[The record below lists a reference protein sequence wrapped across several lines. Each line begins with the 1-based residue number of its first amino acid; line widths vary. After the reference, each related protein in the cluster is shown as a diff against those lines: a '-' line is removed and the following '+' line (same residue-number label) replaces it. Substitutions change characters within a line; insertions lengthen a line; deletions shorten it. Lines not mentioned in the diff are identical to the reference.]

1 MRVQGDNMP
10 NQTENCEFKGCEK
23 KFTFTNV
30 SDYVELMKAHNAAK
44 HNGGGANSSTK
55 PEKAKRPELSGEVS
69 DEDWAY
75 FCARFEQY
83 KDACKLTKTEDIV
96 TQLLECASDQIR
108 RDHHRTYSGAGTRDE
123 KTILE
128 QLKTIAVKKQNIA
141 VNRMKLG
148 SMKQGHGEPVRKFA
162 GRVRSLATVCEY
174 TVKCTREDCNLIT
187 YAEEA
192 IVDQVIRGLANTEI
206 QKDVL
211 GSEKTNLEKLL
222 IFVEGK
228 ESGHEC
234 GGKGHTKR
242 AGPSRKQ
249 KKASKVL
256 AGETGDGEHSAC
268 DASIFISGNKN
279 DNLYSGVLLKAGTG
293 LIPVLLRITRPAIL

>member
-75 FCARFEQY
+75 FCDRFDQY
-83 KDACKLTKTEDIV
+83 KTACKLTETEDIV
-96 TQLLECASDQIR
+96 TQLLECASDRIR
-108 RDHHRTYSGAGTRDE
+108 RDHHRAYSGVGTRDE

-141 VNRMKLG
+141 ANRMKLG

-174 TVKCTREDCNLIT
+174 TVKVHQGGLQPDHLRRGGHCGPSHPRARQHRDSEGRARVRKDEPREAAHIRRGKGERPRVRGEGSHQAGGPLQE
-187 YAEEA
+187 AEES
-192 IVDQVIRGLANTEI
+192 QQGT
-206 QKDVL
+206 
-211 GSEKTNLEKLL
+211 
-222 IFVEGK
+222 
-228 ESGHEC
+228 C
-234 GGKGHTKR
+234 GGDRGW
-242 AGPSRKQ
+242 
-249 KKASKVL
+249 
-256 AGETGDGEHSAC
+256 
-268 DASIFISGNKN
+268 
-279 DNLYSGVLLKAGTG
+279 GT
-293 LIPVLLRITRPAIL
+293 LSM